1 MRTGIVSPMPSD
13 SDGGT
18 GRLVAEPFVLILSGA
33 GDPSSVWSLVREAV
47 AQAGVQCEVVE
58 YPMKG
63 VNTEPQPRSIE
74 EYAQWVL
81 AMIDERD
88 LSDVVL
94 AGHSMGALIA
104 IEAASSGSERL
115 SALIAM
121 CPAEPMFVHP
131 SLLAK
136 AESDPVE
143 AARMIAG
150 WSYSPGSREPLEHVI
165 MSHMAATSA
174 LGPGVLAS
182 DLHACNNYENASTAV
197 SDIEV
202 PATIV
207 LSGDDHMT
215 PRSAATPL
223 LEVFD
228 GSVVH
233 VLEDSGHAI
242 EHEQPREV
250 AAIIVGAAT
259 RSDSAITSGI
269 ST

>member
-1 MRTGIVSPMPSD
+1 M
-13 SDGGT
+13 
-18 GRLVAEPFVLILSGA
+18 AEPIVLVLAGA
-33 GDPSSVWSLVREAV
+33 GDPASVWSLVHEAV
-47 AQAGVQCEVVE
+47 MQAGVRCEVVE

-63 VNTEPQPRSIE
+63 MNTEPQPASIE
-74 EYAQWVL
+74 EYARWLL
-81 AMIDERD
+81 ASIDERE
-88 LSDVVL
+88 LWDVVL

-104 IEAASSGSERL
+104 IEAASSGSKRL
-115 SALIAM
+115 SGLIAM

-136 AESDPVE
+136 AEDDPAE
-143 AARMIAG
+143 AVKMIAG
-150 WSYSPGSREPLEHVI
+150 WSYSPGARELHEHLI
-165 MSHMAATSA
+165 TNHMAATAA

-182 DLHACNNYENASTAV
+182 DLHACNNYENASTAAA
-197 SDIEV
+197 DIEI

-223 LEVFD
+223 LEAFD
-228 GSVVH
+228 GSAVH
-233 VLEDSGHAI
+233 VLEGSGHAI
-242 EHEQPREV
+242 EHERPDEV

-259 RSDSAITSGI
+259 RSDTAITSGV